1 MLAMSDNDIPM
12 SARDFSWSTASVAAV
27 HEDALRLSALLQA
40 EFEALK
46 TRDLAAFDVLQ
57 QERGEVLLRLARV
70 ADVAS
75 AQTPLPEWWSS
86 LLPDLSQCKQD
97 HLRNIQL
104 LQRQLHAVKG
114 ALQALQGDT
123 AVSVDLYDRLGQ
135 VSRRQGV
142 GAYLAA

>member
-1 MLAMSDNDIPM
+1 MNDALNATSDT
-12 SARDFSWSTASVAAV
+12 SWSKASIDAAQ
-27 HEDALRLSALLQA
+27 EDASRLGALLQL

-46 TRDLAAFDVLQ
+46 SRDLAAFDALQ
-57 QERGEVLLRLARV
+57 LERGEVLTRLAQV
-70 ADVAS
+70 ADVVS
-75 AQTPLPEWWSS
+75 AQVPVPAWWEA
-86 LLPDLSQCKQD
+86 LLPGLTQCKQD

-104 LQRQLHAVKG
+104 LQRQMQAVKG
-114 ALQALQGDT
+114 ALQALQGET

>member
-1 MLAMSDNDIPM
+1 MNDSLNATSD
-12 SARDFSWSTASVAAV
+12 AAWSKATIDAAQ
-27 HEDALRLSALLQA
+27 EDASRLGALLQL

-46 TRDLAAFDVLQ
+46 SRDLAAFDALQ
-57 QERGEVLLRLARV
+57 LERGEVLTRLAQV
-70 ADVAS
+70 ADVVS
-75 AQTPLPEWWSS
+75 AQVPVPVWWDAVLPG
-86 LLPDLSQCKQD
+86 LAQCKQD

-104 LQRQLHAVKG
+104 LQRQMQAVKG
-114 ALQALQGDT
+114 ALQALQGES

>member
-1 MLAMSDNDIPM
+1 MNDALNATSDT
-12 SARDFSWSTASVAAV
+12 SWSKVSIDAAQ
-27 HEDALRLSALLQA
+27 EDASRLGALLQL

-46 TRDLAAFDVLQ
+46 SRDLSAFDALQ
-57 QERGEVLLRLARV
+57 LERGEVLTRLAQV
-70 ADVAS
+70 ADAVS
-75 AQTPLPEWWSS
+75 AQDPVPAWWDA
-86 LLPDLSQCKQD
+86 LLPGLAQCKQD

-104 LQRQLHAVKG
+104 LQRQMQAVKG
-114 ALQALQGDT
+114 ALQALQGES